1 MKLYKADRTLCLYDE
16 FDDSR
21 GKAAS
26 EVTITIV
33 LSTSALNPMKFNV
46 VLEEVMNF
54 ASTIEETKLVKNVLV
69 GSPHFYF
76 VDLSRTQGKSFY
88 RELDRNFLKAL
99 KSFTYS
105 YTVGCPKIALSSQ
118 TQNLISA
125 TTNSKAI

>member
-1 MKLYKADRTLCLYDE
+1 MYKADRTLCLYDE

-21 GKAAS
+21 GKATS

-54 ASTIEETKLVKNVLV
+54 ASTIEETKLVKDVLV

-105 YTVGCPKIALSSQ
+105 YTGLQIFWQ
-118 TQNLISA
+118 
-125 TTNSKAI
+125 

>member
-1 MKLYKADRTLCLYDE
+1 MKMYKADRTLCLYDE

-21 GKAAS
+21 GKATS

-54 ASTIEETKLVKNVLV
+54 ASTIEETKLVKDVLV

-76 VDLSRTQGKSFY
+76 VDLSRTQGKSLNCIGSIGCNHFT
-88 RELDRNFLKAL
+88 ENLKQNFLKKL
-99 KSFTYS
+99 
-105 YTVGCPKIALSSQ
+105 
-118 TQNLISA
+118 
-125 TTNSKAI
+125 